1 MTNDAQSALRRIIE
15 KFTRNTRFCLICNH
29 INKISPAIQSRCTR
43 FRFGPLKNAHVKER
57 LWHIIKQEGVKAT
70 EDGVA
75 ALLKLGAGDMR
86 RSINILQSTSMA
98 YSEVNETNVY
108 LSTGNP
114 LPKDIHQ
121 IVEWMLN
128 SDLDA
133 AFNNILKLKME
144 KGLALADVI
153 REVHSYASRL
163 ELHQDVFINLLVT
176 LADVEYRLATGGSEK
191 VQLGALVGAF
201 QLARESIA
209 GGNGAEQ

>member
-1 MTNDAQSALRRIIE
+1 
-15 KFTRNTRFCLICNH
+15 
-29 INKISPAIQSRCTR
+29 
-43 FRFGPLKNAHVKER
+43 
-57 LWHIIKQEGVKAT
+57 
-70 EDGVA
+70 
-75 ALLKLGAGDMR
+75 
-86 RSINILQSTSMA
+86 MA